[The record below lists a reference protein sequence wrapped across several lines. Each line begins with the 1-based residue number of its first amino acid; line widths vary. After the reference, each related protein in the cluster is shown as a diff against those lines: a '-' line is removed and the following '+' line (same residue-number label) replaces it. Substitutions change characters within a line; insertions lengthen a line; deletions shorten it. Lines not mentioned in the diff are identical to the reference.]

1 MKIDREWR
9 DLLTIIGQTAVVG
22 CIFVLLIMLLGVF
35 LGCAAAERQELV
47 RYAAESAVN
56 AAVDRFSDKVQP
68 DSPIEEILAM
78 LAGTLAIVGHRWW
91 GWRKGKYVR
100 MK

>member
-1 MKIDREWR
+1 MNMNSRNLPKFLWP
-9 DLLTIIGQTAVVG
+9 LAFALAAIGLV
-22 CIFVLLIMLLGVF
+22 VLLVTCQ
-35 LGCAAAERQELV
+35 GCAAERQELV

-56 AAVDRFSDKVQP
+56 AAVDRFADKVEP

-91 GWRKGKYVR
+91 GWRKGKYV
-100 MK
+100 KGKI